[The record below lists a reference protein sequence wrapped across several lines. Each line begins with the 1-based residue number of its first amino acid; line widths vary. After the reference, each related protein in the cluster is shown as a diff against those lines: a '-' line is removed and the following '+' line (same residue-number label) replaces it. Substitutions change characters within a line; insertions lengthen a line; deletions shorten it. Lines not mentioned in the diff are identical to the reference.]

1 MPQPRILLLDNFDS
15 FTYNLAD
22 YFGRLGANCHV
33 VRNNIPFEE
42 IISRD
47 YDAVVLSPGPS
58 EPMQAGCLMQI
69 IGHYENRLP
78 MLGICL
84 GHQALGLH
92 FGAKLR
98 RAAKPMHGKISTIQT
113 HLQNSKTLFVGLPP
127 QIEVVRYHSLILEEI
142 PECLRITASTADAE
156 IMGFVHETLPIEG
169 LQFHPEAILTQY
181 GLEMLGHWLKRNVKP
196 VTV

>member
-22 YFGRLGANCHV
+22 YMGRLGANCHV

-42 IISRD
+42 IINQQ
-47 YDAVVLSPGPS
+47 YEAVLLSPGPG
-58 EPMQAGCLMQI
+58 EPTQAGCLMQI
-69 IGHYENRLP
+69 IAHYENRLP

-98 RAAKPMHGKISTIQT
+98 RAAKPMHGKTSVIQT
-113 HLQNSKTLFVGLPP
+113 HLSNPKTLFVGLPP
-127 QIEVVRYHSLILEEI
+127 QMEVVRYHSLILEEM
-142 PECLRITASTADAE
+142 PEYLRVTASTTDAE

-196 VTV
+196 VTI